1 MRSTFYSLLF
11 SILLIV
17 SCQKDADL
25 PVPVQPAPAGMVKLE
40 LKNMVDTSLLYLDTV
55 LYILDNG
62 DKLRVSMYKYYI
74 SNVQLMRSDSTF
86 FTESYS
92 YHLVDQSQEAT
103 KSITIDSVPEG
114 DYIGIR
120 FMIGVDSAH
129 NVSGTQSGDLDPAKG
144 MFWAWNTGYIM
155 AKLEGTS
162 QQSTSPGNSVG
173 LHIGGFKGAYSALKT
188 VSPSFNGSHALV
200 TTSHAPI
207 IHVKCD
213 LAEWFKNPAAFSF
226 SSTSVVTTV
235 GPNSKMIADNY
246 ADMFS
251 VTGIYY

>member
-1 MRSTFYSLLF
+1 MRSAFYCLFF

-17 SCQKDADL
+17 SCRKDTDIPL
-25 PVPVQPAPAGMVKLE
+25 PVQPAPTSMVKLE
-40 LKNMVDTSLLYLDTV
+40 VKNMVDTSVLYLDTAQF
-55 LYILDNG
+55 ILDNG

-74 SNVQLMRSDSTF
+74 SNVQLLKADSTVYA
-86 FTESYS
+86 EPYS
-92 YHLVDQSQEAT
+92 YHLIDQSQEAT
-103 KSITIDSVPEG
+103 KSITIKDVPEG
-114 DYIGIR
+114 DYVGIR

-155 AKLEGTS
+155 AKMEGTS
-162 QQSTSPGNSVG
+162 LQSTAIGNSVG

-200 TTSHAPI
+200 TASHTPI
-207 IHVKCD
+207 IHLKCD
-213 LAEWFKNPAAFSF
+213 LAEWFRNPTAFSF
-226 SSTSVVTTV
+226 STVNNVTMV
-235 GPNSKMIADNY
+235 GANSKMIADNY